1 MYLKTKGRSYI
12 VLSTTNNIT
21 MYKYTSIDG
30 NLTIGNTSV
39 NYDLTITGDFTYTGD
54 GSYTNSEIDNLLD
67 LEVNTTGNTTINE
80 DLTVTCNLTFN
91 GDSTSDSYTNA
102 EAYAKLFL
110 KVN

>member
-67 LEVNTTGNTTINE
+67 LTANTTGSTTIKGDFTITSNS
-80 DLTVTCNLTFN
+80 TYN
-91 GDSTSDSYTNA
+91 GDGNSDSYT
-102 EAYAKLFL
+102 KP
-110 KVN
+110 